1 MANEPDSARHRAQLM
16 EMAEAWR
23 ALAEEAERFEQ
34 LVLEMDQ
41 AFETPRA
48 RKSPLHASQRPSH

>member
-1 MANEPDSARHRAQLM
+1 MPQLM

-23 ALAEEAERFEQ
+23 ALAEEAEQIEQ

-41 AFETPRA
+41 SFETREGQEPAPRV
-48 RKSPLHASQRPSH
+48 QRPSG

>member
-1 MANEPDSARHRAQLM
+1 MANEPGSEGHRAQLM

-23 ALAEEAERFEQ
+23 ALAEEAERIEQ

-41 AFETPRA
+41 AFETREGQEPAPRV
-48 RKSPLHASQRPSH
+48 QRPSR